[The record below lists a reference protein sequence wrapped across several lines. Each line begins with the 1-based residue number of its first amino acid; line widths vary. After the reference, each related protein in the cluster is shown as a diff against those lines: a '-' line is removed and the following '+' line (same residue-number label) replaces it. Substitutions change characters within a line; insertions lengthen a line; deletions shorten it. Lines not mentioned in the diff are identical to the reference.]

1 MSIDDLCWIASD
13 RDALN
18 DVRVKRPL
26 SEKFVA
32 TVFAGFVLPILLK
45 QFLGRVLEHL
55 DELVADQFSFG
66 FWIGHSFKQ
75 REKTLAGVDIFQ
87 SYVEIL
93 AENTLHDFFLTRAQQ
108 SIVDEDACELV

>member
-1 MSIDDLCWIASD
+1 MSLDDLCWIASD

-32 TVFAGFVLPILLK
+32 TVVAGFGLPILLK

-75 REKTLAGVDIFQ
+75 REKTLAGGDVFY
-87 SYVEIL
+87 SYGEL
-93 AENTLHDFFLTRAQQ
+93 LDENTLPDFSLQLAQQ
-108 SIVDEDACELV
+108 YILD